1 MNPSNAA
8 KCHKVIRVLHSDLQR
23 AFSKCNSEGLEPV
36 VHSVDSLMRLPLP
49 ADMRQQLLS
58 SNGASQH
65 MQSMEY
71 FPEDIQRHILNEQ
84 GTAITYNFAV
94 GVRTVVLHFVVF
106 NKRKPDLNMRKLRE
120 HATRVCAL
128 MHLVSMHAS
137 RATCSSALNIF
148 IYMTKFKKRFPLEKG
163 EALDTEHANTGM
175 SYHCASTND
184 IVVYR
189 KEEWFKVLI
198 HESFH
203 AFGLSFIESDM
214 PEGVDAAMQRLL
226 QRTYAISH
234 TVRVYETY
242 CEIWARILNVMFA
255 CFSPGGGSSGI
266 GGGSSGIGS
275 ISGGHNSR
283 DPILNLKLNAFAECV
298 MQGLHRDAQHALQQS
313 AKIMHHM
320 GIPHAVMLDPTKENR
335 AIVAK
340 TYRENTNVFAY
351 YVMTCALQHSPHV
364 FLVWCHKNNPKA
376 RMLQFHTIPSNFNG
390 FMEML
395 YHCKHECPAPDASA
409 MSPDDIPGSSMRMS
423 AAAPAMNDDATDPML
438 Q

>member
-8 KCHKVIRVLHSDLQR
+8 KCHKVIRVLHSDMQR
-23 AFSKCNSEGLEPV
+23 AHAECNLEPLEPTV
-36 VHSVDSLMRLPLP
+36 KPVDSLMQLPLP

-58 SNGASQH
+58 SNGASQP
-65 MQSMEY
+65 MDY
-71 FPEDIQRHILNEQ
+71 FPDEIQHHILNEQ
-84 GTAITYNFAV
+84 CTAVTYHFKVDERTIT
-94 GVRTVVLHFVVF
+94 LHFVVF
-106 NKRKPDLNMRKLRE
+106 NKRKPDLNMRKLRG

-148 IYMTKFKKRFPLEKG
+148 IYMTKFKKRFPLVKG
-163 EALDTEHANTGM
+163 EAFDTEHANTGM
-175 SYHCASTND
+175 AYHCAKTND

-234 TVRVYETY
+234 PVRVYETY
-242 CEIWARILNVMFA
+242 CEIWARILNVVFA
-255 CFSPGGGSSGI
+255 CFSPDSHTS
-266 GGGSSGIGS
+266 
-275 ISGGHNSR
+275 HNSP
-283 DPILNLKLNAFAECV
+283 DPVLNMKLNAFAECV
-298 MQGLHRDAQHALQQS
+298 MDGLHKDAQHALKQC

-320 GIPHAVMLDPTKENR
+320 GIPHAVMMNPTKENR
-335 AIVAK
+335 AMVAEK
-340 TYRENTNVFAY
+340 YRENTNVFAY
-351 YVMTCALQHSPHV
+351 YVMTCALQHSPDV
-364 FLVWCHKNNPKA
+364 FLVWCYKNNPKGQ
-376 RMLQFHTIPSNFNG
+376 MLQFRTIPSNFNG

-395 YHCKHECPAPDASA
+395 FHCKHRCPVPPEPEMNALS
-409 MSPDDIPGSSMRMS
+409 SGTSMRMTMPNS
-423 AAAPAMNDDATDPML
+423 TEL
-438 Q
+438 FV

>member
-23 AFSKCNSEGLEPV
+23 AFSKCNSERLEPV
-36 VHSVDSLMRLPLP
+36 VKPVDSLMQLPLP
-49 ADMRQQLLS
+49 ADMRKQLLS
-58 SNGASQH
+58 ANGNSQS

-71 FPEDIQRHILNEQ
+71 FPKEIQHHILNEQ
-84 GTAITYNFAV
+84 CTAITYNFAV

-106 NKRKPDLNMRKLRE
+106 NKRKPDLNMRKLQE

-128 MHLVSMHAS
+128 MHLVSMHAN

-148 IYMTKFKKRFPLEKG
+148 IYMTHFKKLLPDEKG

-214 PEGVDAAMQRLL
+214 PDGVDAAMQRLL

-234 TVRVYETY
+234 PVRVYETY

-255 CFSPGGGSSGI
+255 CFSPANSSGSSGSS
-266 GGGSSGIGS
+266 GSSS
-275 ISGGHNSR
+275 S
-283 DPILNLKLNAFAECV
+283 DPILNMKLNAFAECV
-298 MQGLHRDAQHALQQS
+298 LRGLHRDAQHALQQS

-320 GIPHAVMLDPTKENR
+320 GIPHAVMMDPTKENR
-335 AIVAK
+335 AIVAEK
-340 TYRENTNVFAY
+340 YRENTNVFAY
-351 YVMTCALQHSPHV
+351 YVMTCALQHSPDV
-364 FLVWCHKNNPKA
+364 FLVWCHKNNHKA
-376 RMLQFHTIPSNFNG
+376 SMLQFRTILSNFNG
-390 FMEML
+390 FMELL
-395 YHCKHECPAPDASA
+395 YHCKHECPAPDMSA
-409 MSPDDIPGSSMRMS
+409 MSPDDIPGSSMRMT
-423 AAAPAMNDDATDPML
+423 AAPGMNDDATDATDPMI

>member
-23 AFSKCNSEGLEPV
+23 AFSKCHSERLDPIV
-36 VHSVDSLMRLPLP
+36 KPVDSLMQLPLP
-49 ADMRQQLLS
+49 ADMRKQLLS
-58 SNGASQH
+58 SNGNSQS

-71 FPEDIQRHILNEQ
+71 FPKEIQHHILNEQ
-84 GTAITYNFAV
+84 CTAITYNFAV

-106 NKRKPDLNMRKLRE
+106 NKRKPDLNMRKLQE

-128 MHLVSMHAS
+128 MHLVSMHAN

-214 PEGVDAAMQRLL
+214 PDGVDAAMQRLL

-234 TVRVYETY
+234 PVRVYETY

-255 CFSPGGGSSGI
+255 CFSPANSSGSSGSS
-266 GGGSSGIGS
+266 GSSS
-275 ISGGHNSR
+275 S
-283 DPILNLKLNAFAECV
+283 DPILNMKLNAFAECV
-298 MQGLHRDAQHALQQS
+298 LRGLHRDAQHALQQS

-320 GIPHAVMLDPTKENR
+320 GIPHAVMMDPTKENR
-335 AIVAK
+335 AIVAEK
-340 TYRENTNVFAY
+340 YRENTNVFAY
-351 YVMTCALQHSPHV
+351 YVMTCALQHSPDV
-364 FLVWCHKNNPKA
+364 FLVWCHKNNHKA
-376 RMLQFHTIPSNFNG
+376 SMLQFRTILSNFNG
-390 FMEML
+390 FMELL
-395 YHCKHECPAPDASA
+395 YHCKHECPAPDMSA
-409 MSPDDIPGSSMRMS
+409 MSPDDIPGSSMRMT
-423 AAAPAMNDDATDPML
+423 AAPGMNDDATDATDATDPMI

>member
-1 MNPSNAA
+1 MF
-8 KCHKVIRVLHSDLQR
+8 KTMDKVLSVLHSDMQR
-23 AFSKCNSEGLEPV
+23 AYAVCDSRQLDPTVKP
-36 VHSVDSLMRLPLP
+36 VDSLMQLPLP
-49 ADMRQQLLS
+49 ADLRRQVLS
-58 SNGASQH
+58 SKQATD
-65 MQSMEY
+65 Y
-71 FPEDIQRHILNEQ
+71 FPAEIQDYILNEQ
-84 GTAITYNFAV
+84 STAITYNFAV

-106 NKRKPDLNMRKLRE
+106 NKRNPDLNMRKLRE
-120 HATRVCAL
+120 HAMRVCAL

-148 IYMTKFKKRFPLEKG
+148 IYMTHFKKLFPGEKG
-163 EALDTEHANTGM
+163 EAFDSEHANTGM
-175 SYHCASTND
+175 SHHCAKTND

-214 PEGVDAAMQRLL
+214 PDGVDAAMQAMLKK
-226 QRTYAISH
+226 TYAISH
-234 TVRVYETY
+234 PVRVYETY

-255 CFSPGGGSSGI
+255 CFTPANSSSSSSSG
-266 GGGSSGIGS
+266 S
-275 ISGGHNSR
+275 HNIR
-283 DPILNLKLNAFAECV
+283 DPVLNMKLNAFAEFV
-298 MQGLHRDAQHALQQS
+298 MEGLHRDARHALQQC

-320 GIPHAVMLDPTKENR
+320 GIPHAVMMDPTKENR
-335 AIVAK
+335 AIVAEK
-340 TYRENTNVFAY
+340 YRENTNVFAY

-395 YHCKHECPAPDASA
+395 YHCKHECPAPDMST
-409 MSPDDIPGSSMRMS
+409 MSPDDIPGSSLRMT
-423 AAAPAMNDDATDPML
+423 AAPAMNDDATDPMI

>member
-8 KCHKVIRVLHSDLQR
+8 KCHKVIRMMHSALQC
-23 AFSKCNSEGLEPV
+23 AFSACNLDPPT

-58 SNGASQH
+58 SNGATD
-65 MQSMEY
+65 Y
-71 FPEDIQRHILNEQ
+71 FPAEIQDYILNEQ
-84 GTAITYNFAV
+84 SVAVTYHFKVDERTIT
-94 GVRTVVLHFVVF
+94 LHFVVF
-106 NKRKPDLNMRKLRE
+106 NKRKPDLNMRKLRG

-148 IYMTKFKKRFPLEKG
+148 IYMTKFKKRFPLVKG
-163 EALDTEHANTGM
+163 EAFDTEHANTGM
-175 SYHCASTND
+175 AHHCTKTND

-234 TVRVYETY
+234 PVRVYETY

-255 CFSPGGGSSGI
+255 CFAPSSHI
-266 GGGSSGIGS
+266 SSS
-275 ISGGHNSR
+275 SSSSSSR
-283 DPILNLKLNAFAECV
+283 DPVLNMKLNAFAECV
-298 MQGLHRDAQHALQQS
+298 IQGLHRDARHALQQS

-320 GIPHAVMLDPTKENR
+320 GIPHAVMMDPTKENR
-335 AIVAK
+335 AIVAEK
-340 TYRENTNVFAY
+340 YRENTNVFAY
-351 YVMTCALQHSPHV
+351 YVMTCALQHSPDV

-395 YHCKHECPAPDASA
+395 YHCKHECPAPDVST
-409 MSPDDIPGSSMRMS
+409 MSPDDIPGSSMRMT
-423 AAAPAMNDDATDPML
+423 AARG
-438 Q
+438 